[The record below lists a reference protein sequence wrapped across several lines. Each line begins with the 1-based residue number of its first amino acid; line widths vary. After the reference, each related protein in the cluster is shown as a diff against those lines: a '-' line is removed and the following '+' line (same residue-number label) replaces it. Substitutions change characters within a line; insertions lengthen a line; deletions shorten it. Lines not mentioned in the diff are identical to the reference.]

1 MKSPA
6 PRAETRKDNA
16 DKLAALGQM
25 FAKPSK
31 MFEVVLS
38 NSRTGFDLNACKIA
52 VSILDNKVYFPFV
65 NVTISRGFV
74 YYVSEDLRIRITIIC
89 LITFDFQ
96 SPS

>member
-1 MKSPA
+1 M
-6 PRAETRKDNA
+6 
-16 DKLAALGQM
+16 AALGQM

-38 NSRTGFDLNACKIA
+38 NSRTGFDLNAYKIA

>member
-1 MKSPA
+1 
-6 PRAETRKDNA
+6 
-16 DKLAALGQM
+16 M

-31 MFEVVLS
+31 VFEVVLP
-38 NSRTGFDLNACKIA
+38 NSRTGFDLDAGEIA
-52 VSILDNKVYFPFV
+52 VGILDNEVYLPFV